1 MITATTP
8 SFRVTLQDCSGV
20 KPDVRAQA
28 EARFSKV
35 LERSFPSAEAMARAY
50 KLYND
55 AAEGGV
61 IGKTNEP
68 IARSW
73 QKAYEL
79 ARQAGFQGIS
89 VEEAY
94 FEVRLH

>member
-1 MITATTP
+1 MTTSSS
-8 SFRVTLQDCSGV
+8 SFSVTLHDCNGM
-20 KPDVRAQA
+20 KADAKTKA